1 MAGTNL
7 SHLIRK
13 LGSLA
18 DKLADTNEQELLEAI
33 VDAQLALIRTRRT
46 TSEAVTLHMTENQA
60 QAIADI
66 IAATEGYPRSLASH
80 ARVVGEY
87 LSAAGIIPHPPG
99 IVFQSGNQKL
109 YARDLST
116 LTESHRY
123 KV

>member
-13 LGSLA
+13 LGCLA
-18 DKLADTNEQELLEAI
+18 DKLASTDEQELLEAI
-33 VDAQLALIRTRRT
+33 VDAQLALIRTRR
-46 TSEAVTLHMTENQA
+46 SNASAVTLHMTENQA

-66 IAATEGYPRSLASH
+66 IAATGGHPRSLASY
-80 ARVVGEY
+80 AQVVGEY
-87 LSAAGIIPHPPG
+87 LSTAGVIPHPPG

-109 YARDLST
+109 YARDLPT